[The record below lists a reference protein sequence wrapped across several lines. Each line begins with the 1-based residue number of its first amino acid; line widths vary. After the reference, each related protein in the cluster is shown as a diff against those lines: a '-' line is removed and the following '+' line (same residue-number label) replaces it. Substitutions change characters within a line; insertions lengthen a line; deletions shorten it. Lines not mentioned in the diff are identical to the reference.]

1 MHMKAVIDYA
11 YPMMAA
17 EKSLKESHLLML
29 DKRYDEAL
37 DELLIAASEVKMTIN
52 AIRHMKE
59 QKDALR
65 KQAATV

>member
-1 MHMKAVIDYA
+1 MHITSVIDYS

-17 EKSLKESHLLML
+17 EKSLKAAHLFML
-29 DKRYDEAL
+29 DKKYDDAL

-59 QKDALR
+59 QEDALR
-65 KQAATV
+65 KQTETV

>member
-1 MHMKAVIDYA
+1 MNMTTVIDYA

-17 EKSLKESHLLML
+17 EKSLKETYQFML
-29 DKRYDEAL
+29 DRKYDEAL

-59 QKDALR
+59 QEDALR
-65 KQAATV
+65 KQA

>member
-1 MHMKAVIDYA
+1 MYITSVIDYA

-17 EKSLKESHLLML
+17 EKSLKEAHLLML
-29 DKRYDEAL
+29 DKKYDEAL

-59 QKDALR
+59 QEDALR
-65 KQAATV
+65 KQTETV

>member
-1 MHMKAVIDYA
+1 MNMTTVIDYA

-17 EKSLKESHLLML
+17 EKSLKETHQFML
-29 DKRYDEAL
+29 DRKYDEAL

-59 QKDALR
+59 QEHALR
-65 KQAATV
+65 QQA